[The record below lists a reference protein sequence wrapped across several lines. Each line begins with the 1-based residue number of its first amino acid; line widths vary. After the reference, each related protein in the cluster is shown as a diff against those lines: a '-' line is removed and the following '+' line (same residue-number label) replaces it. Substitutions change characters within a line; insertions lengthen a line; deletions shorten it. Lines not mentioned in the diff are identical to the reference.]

1 MIKNT
6 EDYRMGRNL
15 EKDAI
20 EMADKNRRILENG
33 FRIEVAEAAGIGIA
47 SLYRYYSTKPALV
60 LGISTWLWDK
70 YLNTIIKEKH
80 ESERFKNM
88 TGAEA
93 FEDYLD
99 SFLDMYRNHAD
110 MLRFNQFFNVYLQSE
125 DIPAEDM
132 KPYEEA
138 VGALEKRFETVYRK
152 GIEDGTLR
160 SDIPIT
166 EIFSSTAHLMLAA
179 VTRYAVGLAYTEN
192 TDAEKEL
199 EYYKSGPCGGV
210 CGRAR
215 FGS

>member
-1 MIKNT
+1 
-6 EDYRMGRNL
+6 MGRNL

-33 FRIEVAEAAGIGIA
+33 FRIFSERTIEKVKMAEVAEAAGIGIA

-138 VGALEKRFETVYRK
+138 VGELEKRFETAYRK

-160 SDIPIT
+160 SDIPMT

-179 VTRYAVGLAYTEN
+179 VTRYAVGLAYTQN

-199 EYYKSGPCGGV
+199 ELLKSMLLKEYATAG
-210 CGRAR
+210 
-215 FGS
+215 